1 VEIEIL
7 LEFEG
12 ELLELFDFQLCQ
24 TNMLERVAGS
34 ESLEEEQVMKV
45 LFMA

>member
-1 VEIEIL
+1 MEKDVL

-24 TNMLERVAGS
+24 TNMLERVAANNTL
-34 ESLEEEQVMKV
+34 LEEEIMKV
-45 LFMA
+45 LFLA